1 VTKQADRRELC
12 PIAGCFSQGQFVA
25 FSGGRLTV
33 KSKQSNRFLF
43 SAKFIPGGT
52 MNPPD
57 FSHSQFTEGVSEK
70 KGKGLSSD
78 MQVIRCSLRTE
89 EMEAVKVLI
98 KRPVVLAIKQICLAN
113 ILVIFNCPVD
123 R

>member
-1 VTKQADRRELC
+1 
-12 PIAGCFSQGQFVA
+12 
-25 FSGGRLTV
+25 
-33 KSKQSNRFLF
+33 
-43 SAKFIPGGT
+43 